1 MAERTETG
9 FRTKDL
15 LVELL
20 TDGWVRVLN
29 TRNGNYVEVS
39 QSDKGV
45 KSFVR
50 CDHMTPEQLKSYLG
64 ANVELSGPQAALSPE
79 GPARTQG

>member
-1 MAERTETG
+1 MNERTATG
-9 FRTKDL
+9 FKTKDL

-20 TDGWVRVLN
+20 NGGCVRVLN
-29 TRNGNYVEVS
+29 TRNGKYVEVS

-50 CDHMTPEQLKSYLG
+50 CDHMTPKQLKSYLG
-64 ANVELSGPQAALSPE
+64 ANDVLSRAAENPDTAME
-79 GPARTQG
+79 